1 MKGLI
6 IGSLSLL
13 LISTCT
19 ATEVRAEKTVFNP
32 AVAGSTDSNIPQIT
46 PFNLVNLAHQGYL
59 KDQGIPSY
67 GVLSRDYLDQKI
79 SALDIVRSA
88 VKAKRL
94 PEQAL
99 SNKQYLSKVAQVL
112 DMTFKTYPFF

>member
-19 ATEVRAEKTVFNP
+19 ATEVRAEKTVLNP
-32 AVAGSTDSNIPQIT
+32 AVAGSTGSYTHQIT
-46 PFNLVNLAHQGYL
+46 PFNLVNLAYQGYL

-67 GVLSRDYLDQKI
+67 SVLSRAYLDQKI

-94 PEQAL
+94 PEEAL
-99 SNKQYLSKVAQVL
+99 SNKKYLNNVAQVL
-112 DMTFKTYPFF
+112 DMTFRTYPFF